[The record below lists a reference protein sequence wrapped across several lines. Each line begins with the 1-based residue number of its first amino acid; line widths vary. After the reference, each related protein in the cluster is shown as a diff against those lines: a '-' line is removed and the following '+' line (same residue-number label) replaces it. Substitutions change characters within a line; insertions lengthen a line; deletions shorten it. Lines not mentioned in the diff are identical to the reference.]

1 MKPKTPK
8 VLSYSVFYEQAVDG
22 GYVAFVPALP
32 GCHTQG
38 ETLEE
43 TERNVK
49 EAVVLYVESL
59 AAHGEP
65 IPEEGPSFQG
75 RVTVPVSV
83 SA

>member
-1 MKPKTPK
+1 MARRKAREF
-8 VLSYSVFYEQAVDG
+8 SYSVFYQQAPEG
-22 GYVAFVPALP
+22 GYVATVPALP

-43 TERNVK
+43 AERNIK
-49 EAVVLYVESL
+49 EAVALYLESL

-65 IPEEGPSFQG
+65 IPTEKHSLQG
-75 RVTVPVSV
+75 RITVPVAI